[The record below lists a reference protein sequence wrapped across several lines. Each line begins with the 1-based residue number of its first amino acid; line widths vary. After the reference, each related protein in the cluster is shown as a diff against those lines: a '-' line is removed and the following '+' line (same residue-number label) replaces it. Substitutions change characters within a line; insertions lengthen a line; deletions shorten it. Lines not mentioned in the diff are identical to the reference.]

1 MRRQRRVREVRDPK
15 PARRVWFVKV
25 TGTTAPAS
33 NMRWRQ
39 SSASGCRCAPDRIG
53 EMPFPR
59 SASLIP
65 ASDSD
70 MSIMKNMV
78 TKVVI
83 VAQGLQRVLRPPPCA
98 NTAAR
103 TRRGVWSFVD
113 AEQKPRR
120 STRGSQAPIAALPRR
135 SAAERPWRTNE
146 DLKRNR
152 NLNLA

>member
-1 MRRQRRVREVRDPK
+1 MCIRDRSWTQPRLDDAVVQHRAVFEQHLVVRRQRRVREVRHPK
-15 PARRVWFVKV
+15 PARRVWFGKV

-39 SSASGCRCAPDRIG
+39 SSASGYRCAPDRIG

-83 VAQGLQRVLRPPPCA
+83 VAQGLQRVLRPPSLREHRGAHAPRCLVV
-98 NTAAR
+98 R
-103 TRRGVWSFVD
+103 RRG
-113 AEQKPRR
+113 AEAKTIGPR
-120 STRGSQAPIAALPRR
+120 
-135 SAAERPWRTNE
+135 
-146 DLKRNR
+146 
-152 NLNLA
+152 